1 MVNIGGNIDCVLK
14 YESIET
20 TEIGEQV
27 TSWVDLLTIN
37 GFLDLMNYSKDFAT
51 YNKAME
57 DSTHVFICDYVSIV
71 DKNGN
76 KKRATELKAVIDGED
91 YDVTY
96 IDDPM
101 NLHYHLEIFLKKVAD

>member
-1 MVNIGGNIDCVLK
+1 MDGIGGNIDCVLK
-14 YESIET
+14 IENVT
-20 TEIGEQV
+20 TTAIGEKV
-27 TSWVDLLTIN
+27 KGWEDLLTLH
-37 GFLDLMNYSKDFAT
+37 GFLDLMNDGKDYAT

-71 DKNGN
+71 KSDGKEA
-76 KKRATELKAVIDGED
+76 KATELKATIDGED

-101 NLHYHLEIFLKKVAD
+101 GLHKHLEIFLRRVGD